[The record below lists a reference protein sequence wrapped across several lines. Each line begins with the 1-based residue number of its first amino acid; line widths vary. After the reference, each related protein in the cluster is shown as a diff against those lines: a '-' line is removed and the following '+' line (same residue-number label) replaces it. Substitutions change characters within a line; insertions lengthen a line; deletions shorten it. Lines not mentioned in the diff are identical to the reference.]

1 MEGPQEICSSFQKAN
16 CKPTR
21 NHVVPPVSHR
31 AKSEPRMP
39 PPQHPGNSKQVV
51 PSGRM
56 NQVVPPWRTEKR
68 PSAVLTPARG
78 ISPKAGSP
86 PPSPIIKVK
95 EEFEPDWGG
104 EEPATPGTPP
114 GTPPETSQRIQPE
127 APSQTQSGAP
137 LRNQPRKQPGAPPG
151 NQPGT
156 QPIGFGYRAI
166 SHKLCTCRLHS
177 QRCRKHRDGS
187 SFQSTKGAKKRWGP
201 SASIGNI
208 IFRLSVP

>member
-1 MEGPQEICSSFQKAN
+1 MEGPQEICSSSQKAN

-31 AKSEPRMP
+31 AQSEPRIP
-39 PPQHPGNSKQVV
+39 PAQHPGNSKQVV
-51 PSGRM
+51 PSGRT

-68 PSAVLTPARG
+68 PSVVLTPARG

-114 GTPPETSQRIQPE
+114 GTPPETSHE
-127 APSQTQSGAP
+127 YSQTH
-137 LRNQPRKQPGAPPG
+137 R
-151 NQPGT
+151 
-156 QPIGFGYRAI
+156 
-166 SHKLCTCRLHS
+166 HKHS
-177 QRCRKHRDGS
+177 QEHRHDYS
-187 SFQSTKGAKKRWGP
+187 WMRWTTIRMAK
-201 SASIGNI
+201 
-208 IFRLSVP
+208 

>member
-1 MEGPQEICSSFQKAN
+1 MEGPQEICSSSQKAN

-104 EEPATPGTPP
+104 EEPATPGTPA
-114 GTPPETSQRIQPE
+114 GTPAETSQRIQPE
-127 APSQTQSGAP
+127 APSQTQSGSQPLPAP
-137 LRNQPRKQPGAPPG
+137 GSPPPLFPDDVDDDMIGVRMHWNIVIGSQKQVWPSKMSETAL
-151 NQPGT
+151 
-156 QPIGFGYRAI
+156 
-166 SHKLCTCRLHS
+166 SHKGS
-177 QRCRKHRDGS
+177 DGGTS
-187 SFQSTKGAKKRWGP
+187 SCPCA
-201 SASIGNI
+201 
-208 IFRLSVP
+208 